1 MRKLKKLSK
10 NKKSAFNFVIIYGTV
25 AVGKFTV
32 AEKLQKLTGYKFFHN
47 HHTHDL
53 ARQLFER
60 GSPHSSRIIEKIRI
74 ILFKEISKAKVDV
87 ITTHTYSPDF
97 VSSTGLTD
105 PKFMKKIESIIN
117 VKGGNAFF
125 VHLVADKKEI
135 LKRVTGESRNNFKK
149 LKDVNTMKEILDKG
163 LWKISAP
170 IKNNFTIDN
179 TKLSSKKV
187 AEMIIRH
194 YKLK

>member
-1 MRKLKKLSK
+1 
-10 NKKSAFNFVIIYGTV
+10 
-25 AVGKFTV
+25 VGKFTV